1 MGNIPALTD
10 GPDVPDIMVGIMHY
24 PEMKEY
30 PESGFRGL
38 QRPTLA
44 CNNSYFQKKI
54 INWDRV
60 NMKVV

>member
-1 MGNIPALTD
+1 
-10 GPDVPDIMVGIMHY
+10 MVGIMHY

-30 PESGFRGL
+30 PESGFRVVA
-38 QRPTLA
+38 PTLA